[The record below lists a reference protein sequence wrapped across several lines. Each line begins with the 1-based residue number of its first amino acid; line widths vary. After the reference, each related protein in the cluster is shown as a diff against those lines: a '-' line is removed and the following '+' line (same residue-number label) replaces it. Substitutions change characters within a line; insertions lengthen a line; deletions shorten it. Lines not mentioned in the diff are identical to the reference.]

1 MLVLSRKVGE
11 VITIGSSIRITVLS
25 HERGVVRLGIEA
37 PKSVAVHRKEIYD
50 KIIEA
55 NKSASKTEPGALKR
69 ALASF
74 DIEPRIAQESSAL
87 AFIATPKKSTLPPSH
102 EDPAGNDTET
112 KPDEEPSI

>member
-25 HERGVVRLGIEA
+25 HERGIVRLGIEA

-55 NKSASKTEPGALKR
+55 NQNAIKTEPDALKK
-69 ALASF
+69 AILTL
-74 DIEPRIAQESSAL
+74 DVEPMISQESKSL
-87 AFIATPKKSTLPPSH
+87 AFIASPKKPGNSPQNSRTH
-102 EDPAGNDTET
+102 NDTAGQPESED
-112 KPDEEPSI
+112 K